1 MRVASR
7 SWMPSV
13 RFMQLLACIML
24 AALRGY
30 AGDGAADRVRLIAE
44 RDAVAPGASFT
55 LAVELQTQSGWHTY
69 WLNPGDAGLPPT
81 LRWRLPEGVRLS
93 RLQFPAPARFEEAGM
108 VSFGYED
115 RVWLLADFEVD
126 GGFTGEKL
134 EIGLAANWMVCREA
148 CMQKK
153 GEAQVALIVAAEAPA
168 QPNAATAAEF
178 ARWRDRLPKS
188 VPGWTAH
195 AQSERN
201 GLRLR
206 IEPVAGSGPDAAA
219 WARAQ
224 FYPLRRDAIE
234 LPAAQKWRR
243 DGAGWEALLR
253 TGTEPFKT
261 GDVVEGL
268 VVVPAA
274 RGGDANTARA
284 WQVLATVDG
293 R

>member
-1 MRVASR
+1 MRVAR
-7 SWMPSV
+7 RGWNHRV
-13 RFMQLLACIML
+13 RFMQLLAGVML
-24 AALRGY
+24 AALLGY

-44 RDAVAPGASFT
+44 RDAVTPGASFT
-55 LAVELQTQSGWHTY
+55 LAVELQTQPGWHTY

-93 RLQFPAPARFEEAGM
+93 RLQFPTPARFEESGM

-115 RVWLLADFEVD
+115 RVWLLADFEVG

-153 GEAQVALIVAAEAPA
+153 GEAQVALVVAAEAPA
-168 QPNAATAAEF
+168 QTNATTVADF

-188 VPGWTAH
+188 VPGWTAR
-195 AQSERN
+195 AQSERK

-206 IEPVAGSGPDAAA
+206 IESPAESGPDAAA

-224 FYPLRRDAIE
+224 FYPLQRDAIE
-234 LPAAQKWRR
+234 LPAEQKWRR

-253 TGTEPFKT
+253 SGPKPFKG
-261 GDVVEGL
+261 GDVVEGVL
-268 VVVPAA
+268 VVPAA
-274 RGGDANTARA
+274 TGGDTSTPRA
-284 WQVLATVDG
+284 WLVQATVEG
-293 R
+293 K